1 MAKAYDID
9 TTRLQEILVNQLK
22 NAKLVRHT
30 HRFRAGDYER
40 LRAVSKE
47 TGIRISTLVRFA
59 VNAVVEWHE
68 EDPKPRGKGNT

>member
-1 MAKAYDID
+1 MAKAYGID
-9 TTRLQEILVNQLK
+9 TTRLQEILINQLK

-47 TGIRISTLVRFA
+47 TGIRISTLVRFG
-59 VNAVVEWHE
+59 VNAVIEWHE
-68 EDPKPRGKGNT
+68 EDPKPTGKK